1 MKIVVLS
8 GSPRKGANTDT
19 MVEAFAETAREGGNT
34 VEVVRVASKKIAG
47 CLGCQYCFADEG
59 TCVQKNDMADVIESL
74 IDADMVVFAS
84 PIYWFDIIAQEKA
97 TIDRL
102 YAFGATG
109 FPFTKT
115 ALLTDSHSE
124 GVYDAAIAMYK
135 STCAYCKWED
145 QGIVTIWRY
154 DPARQHGIVAQVE
167 RGARVR
173 SQARLRTKRSAWQ
186 SALVGNACYPYQEIG
201 VYSLKCLYRTIFKRR
216 KITENKLIRVKI
228 LSNRSS

>member
-1 MKIVVLS
+1 MNIVVLS

-47 CLGCQYCFADEG
+47 CLGCQYCFAHEG
-59 TCVQKNDMADVIESL
+59 VCVQKDDMANVIESL
-74 IDADMVVFAS
+74 KDADMVVFAS
-84 PIYWFDIIAQEKA
+84 PIYWFDITAQEKA
-97 TIDRL
+97 VIDRL

-115 ALLTDSHSE
+115 ALLLDSHSE

-135 STCAYCKWED
+135 STCAYCKWD
-145 QGIVTIWRY
+145 R
-154 DPARQHGIVAQVE
+154 ARQHGLLAQVG
-167 RGARVR
+167 RGARAR
-173 SQARLRTKRSAWQ
+173 PQARLRTRGAH
-186 SALVGNACYPYQEIG
+186 GNQRWW
-201 VYSLKCLYRTIFKRR
+201 KCLLSLPRDRGEFPQVPYRTIFKRR